1 MSPTVTTELRPP
13 AKLSIAA
20 LAGALVLSVALM
32 IGLHVDDRRLR
43 TAYEADLRE
52 RTTEILAHATAEQLR
67 VPLAIGDRELVAQA
81 AEELLRRE
89 PRLQGITMR
98 LPSGD
103 VVQVGQAPAQSIARE
118 LSLVGP
124 ATSTEALLLGATT
137 SSTASSR
144 PLAQLAV
151 HVGDLRE
158 GHPTPSIH
166 RVTPWLL
173 LSFPLVGLAG
183 ALWFRRR
190 LLRLC
195 EISSRVAEGELDH
208 GPHLGGGD
216 ELAWAA
222 AHLHHATAVVAQH
235 VEHVQGRNAALRRDV
250 TLKEDRLQR
259 IAGFAATLVAPLQEL
274 DIGQQAVDTLAQ
286 TCDVPLVLL
295 FAVGR
300 EAAGPTCEAACG
312 ISPTL
317 ERSNVARGLA
327 TTGIPNLDT
336 IDGVTVLPPLAASHP
351 WMVARHVPL
360 SGVVAVPLRFRG
372 RLEGVVVLARRDPWS
387 TTELAFMEDLAPP
400 LAIALANRRAYA
412 ASEALARAL
421 EHRNDALVQQKER
434 LEVVDRIRAQFVANI
449 SHELRTPLNAI
460 IGYTE
465 LLADACFGPIT
476 DKQQAALDSVLE
488 ASNHLLQLVNQV
500 LDLSRAEAGELTT
513 ELVECDVLAIARDTA
528 RLLEPLTRSRPYEI
542 QVLGART
549 SVRTDPERVRQILTN
564 LLSNAIKFTRA
575 GSVTVRV
582 DATDDGARLVV
593 EDTGIGIDTAH
604 LELVFEEFRQV
615 DESTTRTHD
624 GAGLGLA
631 ISRRLAIAL
640 GGSLSVQST
649 VGQGSTFTLL
659 LPHSAATPA
668 VAAAEPSARLSVAS

>member
-1 MSPTVTTELRPP
+1 AAPCGPLGRVSQDLAARRASPRGSPRVARVARPDRSRRAMVRRDRPARACAAGIRSARGHRSRPHGGRYPRLAARDASSPSTGSHDAGGPVSPTVTTELRPP

-103 VVQVGQAPAQSIARE
+103 VVPVGQAPAQSIARE

-274 DIGQQAVDTLAQ
+274 DIGQQA
-286 TCDVPLVLL
+286 
-295 FAVGR
+295 
-300 EAAGPTCEAACG
+300 
-312 ISPTL
+312 
-317 ERSNVARGLA
+317 
-327 TTGIPNLDT
+327 
-336 IDGVTVLPPLAASHP
+336 
-351 WMVARHVPL
+351 
-360 SGVVAVPLRFRG
+360 
-372 RLEGVVVLARRDPWS
+372 
-387 TTELAFMEDLAPP
+387 
-400 LAIALANRRAYA
+400 
-412 ASEALARAL
+412 
-421 EHRNDALVQQKER
+421 
-434 LEVVDRIRAQFVANI
+434 
-449 SHELRTPLNAI
+449 
-460 IGYTE
+460 
-465 LLADACFGPIT
+465 
-476 DKQQAALDSVLE
+476 
-488 ASNHLLQLVNQV
+488 
-500 LDLSRAEAGELTT
+500 
-513 ELVECDVLAIARDTA
+513 
-528 RLLEPLTRSRPYEI
+528 
-542 QVLGART
+542 
-549 SVRTDPERVRQILTN
+549 
-564 LLSNAIKFTRA
+564 
-575 GSVTVRV
+575 
-582 DATDDGARLVV
+582 
-593 EDTGIGIDTAH
+593 
-604 LELVFEEFRQV
+604 
-615 DESTTRTHD
+615 
-624 GAGLGLA
+624 
-631 ISRRLAIAL
+631 
-640 GGSLSVQST
+640 
-649 VGQGSTFTLL
+649 
-659 LPHSAATPA
+659 
-668 VAAAEPSARLSVAS
+668 